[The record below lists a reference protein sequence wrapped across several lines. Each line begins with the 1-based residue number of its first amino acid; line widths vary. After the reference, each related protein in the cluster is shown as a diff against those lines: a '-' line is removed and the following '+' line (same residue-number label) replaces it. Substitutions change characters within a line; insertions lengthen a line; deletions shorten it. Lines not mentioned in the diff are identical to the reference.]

1 MNTNIVRKS
10 LLSGLIVVISL
21 LLAACNSTNIEHLS
35 ADQFMEK
42 AKWIGAPLSAEG
54 TAYIGATHTRVYIE
68 RLNAIT
74 FFPIFPEY
82 TVYWTERNGL
92 SKDFLQTLKLTES
105 SPKQFYAP
113 PEKTISPEPTE
124 ATFPFAID
132 LNGKTNSPSPVFEI
146 NPKP

>member
-1 MNTNIVRKS
+1 MNAKTVRKP

-42 AKWIGAPLSAEG
+42 AKCIGAPLSAEG

-68 RLNAIT
+68 RFNAIT
-74 FFPIFPEY
+74 FFSIFPEY

-105 SPKQFYAP
+105 FPKQFYAP
-113 PEKTISPEPTE
+113 PKTIAPEPT
-124 ATFPFAID
+124 ATDFPFEID

-146 NPKP
+146 NPRP